1 MWTWPRE
8 LGVRDTGASMVDS
21 PLKEPGQDD
30 AAGTVGDEGARDWR
44 AEFLGEVAQSR
55 KYRQRAQK
63 AEAELAELGKR
74 ALSHE
79 QHEEYQRLRQA
90 AAGIADKDARI
101 EALEGMVRRVVGA
114 NELSKALV
122 ACGVGASPG
131 GNRALAHAAR
141 LLEDRIEVD
150 LSGQSPAVRVLDES
164 GQPMFR
170 GDEGDKESHEP
181 ISLEEFVAHW
191 LTEKGAHFLP
201 ASGDTGSGAYKG
213 SAIAAGVSIEDLD
226 KDPRRK
232 AQFIAMYGPQA
243 YVQLARRK
251 RK

>member
-1 MWTWPRE
+1 
-8 LGVRDTGASMVDS
+8 MVDS
-21 PLKEPGQDD
+21 PLEEPYQDD
-30 AAGTVGDEGARDWR
+30 AACVVADEGARDWR
-44 AEFLGEVAQSR
+44 AEFLREVAQSR

-63 AEAELAELGKR
+63 AEAELAELGER
-74 ALSHE
+74 ALFPE

-90 AAGIADKDARI
+90 AAGMADKDARI

-122 ACGVGASPG
+122 AYGVAASPG

-141 LLEDRIEVD
+141 LLEDRVEVD
-150 LSGQSPAVRVLDES
+150 LSGESPVVRVLDEL
-164 GQPMFR
+164 GRPMCR
-170 GDEGDKESHEP
+170 GDEADEEPGEP

-191 LTEKGAHFLP
+191 LTEEGAHFLP

-213 SAIAAGVSIEDLD
+213 SATAAGVSIEYLD
-226 KDPRRK
+226 KDPGRK
-232 AQFIAMYGPQA
+232 AQFIATYGPQA